1 MRFEI
6 GATRALYG
14 YRASDLRYDSAIAYL
29 RSLADDNLNERRK
42 EKLEKI
48 DTCFIVTYSLELGV
62 LVHTLKSISLFRY
75 RNEENFNKRIK
86 LRNKCFLFYF

>member
-1 MRFEI
+1 M
-6 GATRALYG
+6 TPQ
-14 YRASDLRYDSAIAYL
+14 SYL

-86 LRNKCFLFYF
+86 L

>member
-1 MRFEI
+1 MERVQMRFEI

-14 YRASDLRYDSAIAYL
+14 DIVHQICDMTR
-29 RSLADDNLNERRK
+29 RSYIRSFADDNLNERRK

-48 DTCFIVTYSLELGV
+48 DTCFSVTYFLELGV
-62 LVHTLKSISLFRY
+62 LVHALKSTSLFRY

-86 LRNKCFLFYF
+86 L